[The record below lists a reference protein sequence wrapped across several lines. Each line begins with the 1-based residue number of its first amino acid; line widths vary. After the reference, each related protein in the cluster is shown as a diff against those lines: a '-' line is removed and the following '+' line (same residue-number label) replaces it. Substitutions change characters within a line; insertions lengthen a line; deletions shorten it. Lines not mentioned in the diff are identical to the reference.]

1 MRLAS
6 SDGEGGTDTATVS
19 VTVPCFTPG
28 TYIETARG
36 RVLVEQFRVGDRVKT
51 LDHGLQAIEWIGTRV
66 IPQEELAMQANWRP
80 VQIKKGALGA
90 QKPDRDMLVSPQHRM
105 LIDNENAELHF
116 GARQVLA
123 LAKALTFL
131 DGVSV
136 ADVDSITY
144 IHFMFKAHEIVM
156 ADGVW
161 TESFQPGDT
170 SLAGLDGAQ
179 RAELM
184 ALFPDLE
191 GAAEGKEVYVAARP
205 TVRPWEA
212 PLLF

>member
-1 MRLAS
+1 M
-6 SDGEGGTDTATVS
+6 
-19 VTVPCFTPG
+19 
-28 TYIETARG
+28 
-36 RVLVEQFRVGDRVKT
+36 
-51 LDHGLQAIEWIGTRV
+51 
-66 IPQEELAMQANWRP
+66 
-80 VQIKKGALGA
+80 KGALGP

-105 LIDNENAELHF
+105 MIDNENAELHF
-116 GARQVLA
+116 GERQVLA

-131 DGVSV
+131 DGISV

-144 IHFMFKAHEIVM
+144 IHIMCKAHEIVM

-170 SLAGLDGAQ
+170 LLAGLDGAQ

-191 GAAEGKEVYVAARP
+191 GTAECKELYVAKRP

>member
-1 MRLAS
+1 
-6 SDGEGGTDTATVS
+6 
-19 VTVPCFTPG
+19 
-28 TYIETARG
+28 
-36 RVLVEQFRVGDRVKT
+36 
-51 LDHGLQAIEWIGTRV
+51 
-66 IPQEELAMQANWRP
+66 
-80 VQIKKGALGA
+80 
-90 QKPDRDMLVSPQHRM
+90 
-105 LIDNENAELHF
+105 
-116 GARQVLA
+116 
-123 LAKALTFL
+123 
-131 DGVSV
+131 
-136 ADVDSITY
+136 
-144 IHFMFKAHEIVM
+144 M
-156 ADGVW
+156 ADGVS